1 MARDYLS
8 QQLRWLQDLTN
19 EPDVVEALRVAHQRR
34 EQGP

>member
-8 QQLRWLQDLTN
+8 EHLRRLKDLTSD
-19 EPDVVEALRVAHQRR
+19 PDVVEALRVAHQRR